1 VSYQQRKVV
10 GGVLLETEIVKGLK
24 EGREEI
30 LEAMIGSYGPSLF
43 RYALALLGREED
55 ARDVVQETFIRAFR
69 QAGALKEAA
78 AFKGWL
84 YKITLNLSRDTLARR
99 GKRVEVLTEN
109 LNPLTEPSPSAEEA
123 YLALEKCRE
132 LKTALLGIPLH
143 YREVI
148 LLYYYRDFSIKEISM
163 ITGRPEGTVKSLLS
177 RGRKLLQSY
186 FTERGL

>member
-1 VSYQQRKVV
+1 M
-10 GGVLLETEIVKGLK
+10 LEAEIVKGLK
-24 EGREEI
+24 EGREEA
-30 LEAMIGSYGPSLF
+30 LDAMICSFGPSLF

-69 QAGALKEAA
+69 QAGTLKKAS

-84 YKITLNLSRDTLARR
+84 YKITLNLSKNTLGRR
-99 GKRVEVLTEN
+99 ENRVEVPTEN
-109 LNPLTEPSPSAEEA
+109 VNLLTEPSLSAEET
-123 YLALEKCRE
+123 YLRFEKGQE

-148 LLYYYRDFSIKEISM
+148 LLYYYRDFSIKEISLM
-163 ITGRPEGTVKSLLS
+163 TGKPEGTIKSILS

-186 FTERGL
+186 FAERGS